1 MATDCILTYI
11 DQPYRPS
18 SLNFDFDLDI
28 ADGGGAGFLTIDF
41 GDYMDEDFRIVGVE
55 ERDGTDLKCTSIVAD
70 PSAPDQTIIYT
81 FDTTSTYWDYKLRED
96 LFTVSF
102 KDMVTSE
109 IAIVTIGIRAID
121 PQAFGADSPSNPWNI
136 DVKYPYPER
145 LFINMDDAWSSVPTY
160 ITYKL
165 GNTDPEY
172 VAFAQISEE
181 NDNEIIIDLPD
192 LAKQAVTTTIK
203 CYMANKSALPVD
215 EESDTINVA
224 ELSLNFQT

>member
-11 DQPYRPS
+11 DQPFRPS
-18 SLNFDFDLDI
+18 SLSFDFDMDL
-28 ADGGGAGFLTIDF
+28 ADSGGTGYLTLDF

-55 ERDGTDLKCTSIVAD
+55 ERDGSDLKCTSLVAD
-70 PSAPDQTIIYT
+70 PAAPDQQIIYT

-96 LFTVSF
+96 SFAITF

-109 IAIVTIGIRAID
+109 IAIVQIQIRAID
-121 PQAFGADSPSNPWNI
+121 PKAFGSDSPKSPWNI

-145 LFINMDDAWSSVPTY
+145 LFINMDNAWSSVPTY
-160 ITYKL
+160 ITYKI
-165 GNTDPEY
+165 GNIDPKY
-172 VAFAQISEE
+172 ISSAELSDE
-181 NDNEIIIDLPD
+181 NDNEIILDIND
-192 LAKQAVTTTIK
+192 LAKQSTTTIVK
-203 CYMANKSALPVD
+203 CYVANKSALPVD